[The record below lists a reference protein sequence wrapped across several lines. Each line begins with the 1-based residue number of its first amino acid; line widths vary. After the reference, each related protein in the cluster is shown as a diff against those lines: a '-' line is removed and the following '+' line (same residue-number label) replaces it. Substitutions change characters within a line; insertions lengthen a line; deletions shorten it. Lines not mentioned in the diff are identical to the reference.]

1 MKKKYVRVTYAGF
14 FLFAEEVPHVHIEY
28 IASQGGYRI
37 ISAGFWNLDDE
48 GLAVCY
54 GESVGLRVKSRPDDT
69 DALREFLGQNET
81 SAATGSEREDHE

>member
-48 GLAVCY
+48 GLAV
-54 GESVGLRVKSRPDDT
+54 L
-69 DALREFLGQNET
+69 
-81 SAATGSEREDHE
+81 